1 MWVRQGPFAAVS
13 ANAPAGRPALHR
25 TRQPVRRGSTG
36 ENGRPLCGAE
46 IAMSKDGFGS
56 TSGVGRQG
64 VTVGYAADSSRTPG
78 DDPSSGLAVGA
89 EDACRPAPV
98 IRHCQVSGGLAC
110 C

>member
-1 MWVRQGPFAAVS
+1 MRARTHVGAAGAICSSIGQCARWAISVAPHAS
-13 ANAPAGRPALHR
+13 AGEARL
-25 TRQPVRRGSTG
+25 TG

-89 EDACRPAPV
+89 EDACRPQPDA
-98 IRHCQVSGGLAC
+98 RR
-110 C
+110 